1 VAPETDASLSEP
13 DIAASI
19 PAPASEVPVEPL
31 EPGGGSACAVKLPAF
46 EGPLDLL
53 LHLIRS
59 NEVDISDIPIAL
71 ISQQY
76 LEYLDLMRLLDI
88 DLAADYLV
96 MAATLAWI
104 KSRMLLP
111 PDPDGELD
119 DDGLD
124 PRAELARRLA
134 EYAVFREVAVD
145 LGGRPLL
152 NRDVFAAEL
161 DRSTI
166 PEKDPVLTVS
176 LFALIDAMKRVL
188 ENIPE
193 ELRSHEVLRESLT
206 VQDRMVHVM
215 DRLRAAPDAALL
227 FEELLV
233 DGETTRHRVVITFLA
248 ILELAK
254 IQALRLFQN
263 MNEYG
268 QPFGPV
274 RVHAAVDPALPGE
287 A

>member
-1 VAPETDASLSEP
+1 MSEP
-13 DIAASI
+13 TIAASV
-19 PAPASEVPVEPL
+19 PAPASEASVEPRG
-31 EPGGGSACAVKLPAF
+31 PGGASACAVKLPAF

-59 NEVDISDIPIAL
+59 NEVNISDIPIAL
-71 ISQQY
+71 ISEQY
-76 LEYLDLMRLLDI
+76 LEYLDLMRLVDI

-111 PDPDGELD
+111 PDPDAEGDE
-119 DDGLD
+119 DGLD

-134 EYAVFREVAVD
+134 EYAVFREAALD
-145 LGGRPLL
+145 LGGRALL
-152 NRDVFAAEL
+152 NRDVFAAEP

-176 LFALIDAMKRVL
+176 LFSLIDAMKRVL

-215 DRLRAAPDAALL
+215 DRLRAAPDAVLL
-227 FEELLV
+227 FEDLLV
-233 DGETTRHRVVITFLA
+233 DAATTRHRVVITFLA

-263 MNEYG
+263 MDEQG
-268 QPFGPV
+268 LPFGPV
-274 RVHAAVDPALPGE
+274 RVHAAVDPALSGD